1 MHEPRVFTVSIPP
14 SEVMLYRL
22 ITNPDVGADDY
33 RANGM
38 IEGKERLWPKF
49 GEDWVTFLAISTF
62 EHDWQAVS
70 LAQSVNERIARR
82 GDGPRWT
89 HVQAFYVNG
98 HRGVNLPLAR
108 EDSMAAASYM
118 ILDIDSGNSVG
129 TFHDR
134 GRAVRCLRDMA
145 ADSPKRADSIALVTF
160 DEKGSAL
167 LTELAEDV
175 AQLVG

>member
-1 MHEPRVFTVSIPP
+1 
-14 SEVMLYRL
+14 
-22 ITNPDVGADDY
+22 
-33 RANGM
+33 
-38 IEGKERLWPKF
+38 
-49 GEDWVTFLAISTF
+49 
-62 EHDWQAVS
+62 
-70 LAQSVNERIARR
+70 
-82 GDGPRWT
+82 
-89 HVQAFYVNG
+89 
-98 HRGVNLPLAR
+98 
-108 EDSMAAASYM
+108 MAAASYM

-134 GRAVRCLRDMA
+134 VRAVQCFRDMA